1 MTIIWGC
8 NFILDL
14 VKFLE
19 HHLRFVQSHA
29 WARNTRR
36 TLNSQAKAFKEFT
49 SAADIEWLPVTPRQL
64 CWYAI
69 WLYVVRGL
77 KSPKSIRMYLS
88 AVRTMHR
95 KIGLTCATPSTYG
108 PLEQCISGLKRL
120 LQHRVKK
127 AKPITPVILRNLLLS
142 PPLTPLCPTQAM
154 MDTTFRA
161 LTLLLFQ
168 SMLRSSNMMPENR
181 HDFDARYVLKWGNVE
196 KVSYGVLLT
205 ITISK
210 TNQFGEYDHLIPLAA
225 SPDSRFCP
233 VRALETLARMYGPE
247 YMSPDTPVFLIPTPS
262 GRFVPL
268 KKQEFVDWLRSRLAA
283 MGLPAEDFSVHS
295 FRHGG
300 VQQCVLN
307 EPNKALVQLASGH
320 SSEAIMGYAQIPPE
334 RRMAISAKVNRS
346 LASDV

>member
-1 MTIIWGC
+1 
-8 NFILDL
+8 
-14 VKFLE
+14 
-19 HHLRFVQSHA
+19 
-29 WARNTRR
+29 
-36 TLNSQAKAFKEFT
+36 
-49 SAADIEWLPVTPRQL
+49 
-64 CWYAI
+64 
-69 WLYVVRGL
+69 
-77 KSPKSIRMYLS
+77 
-88 AVRTMHR
+88 
-95 KIGLTCATPSTYG
+95 
-108 PLEQCISGLKRL
+108 
-120 LQHRVKK
+120 
-127 AKPITPVILRNLLLS
+127 
-142 PPLTPLCPTQAM
+142 M

-181 HDFDARYVLKWGNVE
+181 HDYDARYVLKWGNVE

-210 TNQFGEYDHLIPLAA
+210 TNQFGEFDHLIPLAA
-225 SPDSRFCP
+225 SPDARFCP

-247 YMSPDTPVFLIPTPS
+247 YVKEDTPVFLIPTPS
-262 GRFVPL
+262 GKFVPL
-268 KKQEFVDWLRSRLAA
+268 KKQEFVDWLRARLAS

-346 LASDV
+346 LAYDV